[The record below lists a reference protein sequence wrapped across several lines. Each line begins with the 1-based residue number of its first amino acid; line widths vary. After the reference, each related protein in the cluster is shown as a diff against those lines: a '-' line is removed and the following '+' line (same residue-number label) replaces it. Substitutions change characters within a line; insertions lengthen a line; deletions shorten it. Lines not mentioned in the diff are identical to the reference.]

1 MGLMC
6 INNKKRLQH
15 SIVEKYFLF
24 ILKCFQNNILLC
36 VTICNNIKG
45 MWKHCCNVQMGMVM
59 KTLNM
64 IIRELREDHDIKQDT
79 VAKYLGISQQTY
91 SNYENGRR
99 EIPIA
104 VIKELARFYKV
115 STDYLLR
122 SNTSYL
128 GNLDMNAAYV
138 DDITMHDIV
147 YDIQTLDASERKNLV
162 KYIRFLRQ
170 DTD

>member
-1 MGLMC
+1 
-6 INNKKRLQH
+6 
-15 SIVEKYFLF
+15 
-24 ILKCFQNNILLC
+24 
-36 VTICNNIKG
+36 
-45 MWKHCCNVQMGMVM
+45 M
-59 KTLNM
+59 KTVNM

-79 VAKYLGISQQTY
+79 IAKYLGISQQTY
-91 SNYENGRR
+91 SNYE
-99 EIPIA
+99 
-104 VIKELARFYKV
+104 
-115 STDYLLR
+115 
-122 SNTSYL
+122 NTSYL